1 VNNNNKPTGAEKVP
15 FDLSRFMPY
24 QLAVLAD
31 DVSDTIAQV
40 YVDRFDL
47 GRNEWRIMAWLGSAR
62 TMSAKDLGRR
72 AGLDKMQTSRALARL
87 QDKDLVSLKRDA
99 QDRRGNIVHLTR
111 AGRTLYDKIVP
122 LVLAREDYLLAALTH
137 QEIAALDTIIGKL
150 RRQAIG
156 LKTRG

>member
-1 VNNNNKPTGAEKVP
+1 VNDDDKPTGAGRVP

-62 TMSAKDLGRR
+62 AMPAKDVGRS
-72 AGLDKMQTSRALARL
+72 AGLDKMQVSRALARL

-99 QDRRGNIVHLTR
+99 QDRRGNIVQLTR
-111 AGRTLYDKIVP
+111 AGRALYDKIVP
-122 LVLAREDYLLAALTH
+122 LVLAREDYLLAALTR